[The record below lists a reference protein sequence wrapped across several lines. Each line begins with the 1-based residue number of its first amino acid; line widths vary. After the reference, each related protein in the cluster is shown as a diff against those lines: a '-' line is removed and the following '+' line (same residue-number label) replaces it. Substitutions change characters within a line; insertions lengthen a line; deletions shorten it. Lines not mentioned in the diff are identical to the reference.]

1 MKGKI
6 TSYKAFAALISLFLW
21 LNGCSDTKSDAELDL
36 TGETAVVEN
45 AMVAVNSASGEWPQW
60 LGPERNGKSSETGIL
75 TDWAANS
82 PRVLWKIGLGDG
94 FSGIAVSGGRA
105 YTMFADGGD
114 EYALC
119 VDAASGRELW
129 RVQTGGEFSDWQGGD
144 GPRSTPAIDGERA
157 YFFSAG
163 GKLYALDARS
173 GERIWMRDLKN
184 EFNASEP
191 EWGFCASPLID
202 GNKLLIEVGGRPDK
216 ALAALDKMTGRTIWA
231 AQNGK
236 AGYSSPII
244 ITVDGLRQAIFFTG
258 REILAVDPEDGS
270 LYWKEPWKTS
280 YDVNA
285 ATPVF
290 IAPDRLFISSG
301 YDVGGALYQISV
313 QDGNAAVRQLWFSR
327 GMKNKMNTSICH
339 DGYLYGID
347 GKILKCL
354 DAASGEE
361 QWKTRGFGEG
371 TLIMADGHLLV
382 LSDRG
387 VLGLVKATPERY
399 LSVGEAKVLEGL
411 CWTVPSLAGG
421 RLFLRNQREMV
432 CLEIK

>member
-1 MKGKI
+1 MKVRFI
-6 TSYKAFAALISLFLW
+6 TYKACAAMITLFLP
-21 LNGCSDTKSDAELDL
+21 LIACSDTKSDAELDL
-36 TGETAVVEN
+36 TGETARVEN
-45 AMVAVNSASGEWPQW
+45 TAVAVGSDGGEWPQW
-60 LGPERNGKSSETGIL
+60 LGPERNGKSSETGIR
-75 TDWAANS
+75 TDWSANP
-82 PRVLWKIGLGDG
+82 PRVLWKIDLGDG

-119 VDAASGRELW
+119 VDAASGKQLW
-129 RVQTGGEFSDWQGGD
+129 RVQTGDEFSDWQGGD

-163 GKLYALDARS
+163 GRLYALDARN
-173 GERIWMRDLKN
+173 GKQIWMRDLKKDL
-184 EFNASEP
+184 NAPEP
-191 EWGFCASPLID
+191 DWGFCASPLID
-202 GNKLLIEVGGRPDK
+202 GEKLLIEAGGRPDK

-236 AGYSSPII
+236 AGYASPII
-244 ITVDGLRQAIFFTG
+244 ITVDNLRQAIFFTG
-258 REILAVDPEDGS
+258 RDIMAVDPEDGS
-270 LYWKEPWKTS
+270 LYWKESWKTS

-290 IAPDRLFISSG
+290 IAPDRLFFSSE
-301 YDVGGALYQISV
+301 YDVGGAVYQISV

-327 GMKNKMNTSICH
+327 GMKNKMSTSIYH

-399 LSVGEAKVLEGL
+399 EMVGEAKVLEGL
-411 CWTVPSLAGG
+411 CWTVPSLADG
-421 RLFLRNQREMV
+421 RLFLRNQSEMV